1 MNSYTNK
8 MSIYL
13 FKIYLIKMNFHIIKQ
28 HPPSDDFK
36 KGLKFFN
43 STSWVLPMQTEHLM
57 GTFLDPCFNFPDL
70 FICRISPLI
79 VNTQ

>member
-1 MNSYTNK
+1 
-8 MSIYL
+8 
-13 FKIYLIKMNFHIIKQ
+13 MNFHIIKQ
-28 HPPSDDFK
+28 HPPSEDFK

-43 STSWVLPMQTEHLM
+43 STSWVLPMHTEHLM

-70 FICRISPLI
+70 FIWRISPLI